1 MKATISFFKNRWVI
15 SLIGLLA
22 ISILIWF
29 IGPLISIAGSTPL
42 AGEIAR
48 LLAIL
53 VIVVLWGLNNLR
65 SEMQVNKANAKLI
78 DGMAEPAMHDGMDAV
93 ADQSAEEVETLRERF
108 DEALQVLK
116 KTARKKGGAGIYDL
130 PWYVIIGPPGC
141 GKTTALINSGLNFP
155 LAERFGKEA
164 LRGVG
169 GTRNCDWWF
178 TEEAVLLDTAGR
190 YVTQD
195 SQMAV
200 DSAAWEGFLK
210 LLKKSRRRRPINGA
224 LVAVSLSD
232 LMLQSEAE
240 RAQHVHAIKQRLQE
254 LSKVLGIR
262 FPVYVLLTKCDLI
275 AGFMEFFDDLGLEE
289 RGQVWGVTFPMEE
302 GENTGAAIQMLTS
315 EMDTLMQRINQRIL
329 AHMHQ
334 ERDTQRRARIFTF
347 AQQLA
352 SLRALGNEFLTEIF
366 RPSRFEEPALLRG
379 VYFTSG
385 TQEGTPIDRIMGS
398 LSRTFGVGQQAL
410 PPHTGQGRS
419 YFLTR
424 LLKDVIFEEAD
435 LVGANR
441 RLELQRRWL
450 QRAAYAGAV
459 GITAL
464 AVMAWTTSF
473 TRNQVYVSQFKG
485 QIEEYRTASAEP
497 LMDPNDFDELLP
509 RLNELRDVAEV
520 YEPVGEDTPL
530 LLGMGLYQGDR
541 LTESAREAYR
551 RGMSR
556 SLLPAMRHRL
566 GEHLDAAI
574 GDPDFQYEA
583 LKTYLMLEDHEH
595 LDPELL
601 KLWMA
606 LDWQNSF
613 ATEPEKQGQ
622 LQNHLASQLDMGFE
636 PIMLDEEVI
645 ARARLSLNQVPL
657 AQLLYG
663 RMKRDYMA
671 ADKQPFVLSN
681 AIGLGGDKVFM
692 RISGQPL
699 NDDVSGFFTYRG
711 YHDFFKKQV
720 KNIARQSSEEN
731 WVLDPDKS
739 ELSKPEI
746 EHLQKDLQD
755 LYFADYIRVWKQL
768 LADIGIVRFTSLRH
782 ASEVLGMLS
791 GPTSPMRALLQNV
804 ALNTTLEQPAGLL
817 GKAMDKAGEATATE
831 SRLTRLL
838 RSASDS
844 EAVPKPDR
852 PAEVV
857 DKQFAQLNALVKA
870 SEGGVA
876 PIEQIINMLSQLY
889 GQLDA
894 LSAGLGSDAL
904 SVATGSAGGD
914 MVRRMQVEGARQP
927 EPVKRWLQQI
937 ASNSRSVT
945 MGGARTQVNTAWK
958 SNVLPVCNKALSGR
972 YPIYR
977 DSQKEMTLADFGRL
991 FAPGGLIDS
1000 FFNANLKSFVNTSGG
1015 TWRWKPVGNT
1025 TLGIPTSVLRQ
1036 FQRAAL
1042 IRDTFFRGGGAMPS
1056 VGFGLKPIY
1065 LDANV
1070 QTFKLDLQ
1078 GQKFQYRHGPT
1089 RVQRAQWPGP
1099 DSTGQVRFVFEDG
1112 SGMRLS
1118 SSQEGPWA
1126 WFRILDNADLNA
1138 TASDRLVATF
1148 KSAGRKSSWEIR
1160 ADSVVNPFMMEQLA
1174 KFRCPGSL

>member
-1 MKATISFFKNRWVI
+1 MKAIIGFLKNRWVI
-15 SLIGLLA
+15 SLLGVLA

-29 IGPLISIAGSTPL
+29 VGPLVSIAGSTPL

-48 LLAIL
+48 LLTIL

-65 SEMQVNKANAKLI
+65 IQMQVNKANAQMI
-78 DGMAEPAMHDGMDAV
+78 GGMAEPVMDRGGDAITE
-93 ADQSAEEVETLRERF
+93 QSAEEVEMLRERF

-116 KTARKKGGAGIYDL
+116 KTARKRGGTGIYDL

-195 SQMAV
+195 SQMEV
-200 DSAAWEGFLK
+200 DSAAWEGFLN

-240 RAQHVHAIKQRLQE
+240 RAQHVRAIKQRLQE

-262 FPVYVLLTKCDLI
+262 FPVYVLFTKCDMI

-289 RGQVWGVTFPMEE
+289 RGQVWGMTFPLEE
-302 GENTGAAIQMLTS
+302 GENTGATIQMLTS
-315 EMDTLMQRINQRIL
+315 EMDTLMQRINQRFL
-329 AHMHQ
+329 ARMQQ
-334 ERDTQRRARIFTF
+334 ERDPQRRARIFTF
-347 AQQLA
+347 PQQLA
-352 SLRALGNEFLTEIF
+352 SLRGVSNQFLIEIF
-366 RPSRFEEPALLRG
+366 RPSRFEEPTLLRG

-410 PPHTGQGRS
+410 PPHSGQGRS

-441 RLELQRRWL
+441 RLEVQRRWL
-450 QRAAYAGAV
+450 QRAAYAGAI

-464 AVMAWTTSF
+464 AVLAWTTSF
-473 TRNQVYVSQFKG
+473 TRNQVYVSQFRG
-485 QIEEYRTASAEP
+485 QMDEYQAVSAERP
-497 LMDPNDFDELLP
+497 IDPNDFDELLP
-509 RLNELRDVAEV
+509 RLNALHGVTEV
-520 YEPVGEDTPL
+520 YQPVGEDTPL
-530 LLGMGLYQGDR
+530 LLGMGLYQGDS
-541 LTESAREAYR
+541 LTESARDAYR
-551 RGMSR
+551 REMTR
-556 SLLPAMRHRL
+556 TLLPAIRHGL
-566 GEHLDAAI
+566 EQHLDAGI

-583 LKTYLMLEDHEH
+583 LKTYLMLGDRER
-595 LDPELL
+595 LDPQLL
-601 KLWMA
+601 KLWMT

-613 ATEPEKQGQ
+613 AAEPEKQGQ
-622 LQNHLASQLDMGFE
+622 LQQHLAAQLDMGFE
-636 PIMLDEEVI
+636 PIRLDEEVVD
-645 ARARLSLNQVPL
+645 RARLSLNQVPL

-663 RMKRDYMA
+663 RLKRDYMSS
-671 ADKQPFVLSN
+671 DKQPFLLSN
-681 AIGLGGDKVFM
+681 ALGLGGDKVFE
-692 RISGQPL
+692 RISGQSL
-699 NDDVSGFFTYRG
+699 NSGVSGLFTYRG
-711 YHDFFKKQV
+711 YHDFFKRQV

-731 WVLDPDKS
+731 WVLDPDKG
-739 ELSKPEI
+739 ELSKPEV
-746 EHLQKDLQD
+746 ERLQKDLQD
-755 LYFADYIRVWKQL
+755 LYFADYIREWKQL

-782 ASEVLGMLS
+782 ASEVMDLLS
-791 GPTSPMRALLQNV
+791 GPTSPLRALLQNV
-804 ALNTTLEQPAGLL
+804 ALNTTLERPEGLL
-817 GKAMDKAGEATATE
+817 GKAMDKANDVTATE

-838 RSASDS
+838 RSVTES

-857 DKQFAQLNALVKA
+857 DRQFARLATMMKA

-894 LSAGLGSDAL
+894 MSVELGSDAL
-904 SVATGSAGGD
+904 SVAKGSAGGD
-914 MVRRMQVEGARQP
+914 IVRRLRVEGARQP
-927 EPVKRWLQQI
+927 EPMKRWLQQI
-937 ASNSRSVT
+937 ASNSRAVT
-945 MGGARTQVNTAWK
+945 MGGARAQINNAWK
-958 SNVLPVCNKALSGR
+958 SNVLSVCNKALSGR

-977 DSQKEMTLADFGRL
+977 DSQKEITLVDFGRL

-1015 TWRWKPVGNT
+1015 KWRWKPVGNT
-1025 TLGIPTSVLRQ
+1025 TLGIPTSALRQ

-1042 IRDTFFRGGGAMPS
+1042 IRDTFFQGGGATPS
-1056 VGFGLKPIY
+1056 VSFSLKPIY

-1070 QTFKLDLQ
+1070 RIFKLDLE
-1078 GQKFQYRHGPT
+1078 GQKFKYRHGPT
-1089 RVQRAQWPGP
+1089 RVLRAQWPGP
-1099 DSTGQVRFVFEDG
+1099 DSTGQVRFEFEDG
-1112 SGMRLS
+1112 SGVRLS
-1118 SSQEGPWA
+1118 SSREGPWA
-1126 WFRILDNADLNA
+1126 WFRILDNADLKA
-1138 TASDRLVATF
+1138 TSSDRLIATF

-1160 ADSVVNPFMMEQLA
+1160 ADSVVNPFMMEQLER
-1174 KFRCPGSL
+1174 FRCPGRL